1 MSELISYEPFFTDL
15 RSHNSG
21 EKVSKFPRVLFI
33 YCHSI
38 FIPYTHTKNKKEKDD
53 LQKQKIN
60 NREFAYW
67 HAYQ

>member
-15 RSHNSG
+15 RSDNSG

-38 FIPYTHTKNKKEKDD
+38 FIPYTHTKNKKERKTTY
-53 LQKQKIN
+53 KNKK
-60 NREFAYW
+60 
-67 HAYQ
+67 